1 MSNIVSL
8 DAARYYAVFLV
19 DTSEVFASLASETA
33 HHQDFQGVLAL
44 DPEGAGSGVFGMTS
58 YKLVDVIIVVFHIR
72 FFNVHRLKTNVC
84 SFLYKQERHV
94 YLPFHM
100 VLIQDRILCKY
111 IVEHKQQQD
120 EVRIF
125 STLQPLAS
133 ISFLSH
139 RMPCSRVSVWRY

>member
-8 DAARYYAVFLV
+8 DAARYYAIFLV
-19 DTSEVFASLASETA
+19 DTSEVFASLASKATY
-33 HHQDFQGVLAL
+33 HQDFMGVLAL
-44 DPEGAGSGVFGMTS
+44 NAEWAESDVFEVPTDIF
-58 YKLVDVIIVVFHIR
+58 VDIIFGIFHWLLLY
-72 FFNVHRLKTNVC
+72 NSRLLTNVC
-84 SFLYKQERHV
+84 SFLYKRERHV

-100 VLIQDRILCKY
+100 ILIQDRILCKY

-120 EVRIF
+120 EVRFF

-139 RMPCSRVSVWRY
+139 RMPYSRVSAWRY